1 MVVVIQYA
9 CFGQY
14 HQNVGV
20 TPTRIGWSH
29 IDTSAEHAA
38 GLSEYL
44 LRVFATDPWLLMEKG
59 GRIEACSMNR
69 SKAGPHDKRLARRR
83 ELLRAGRIRLV
94 HRSDPPPDAN
104 ASPRWSFRYP
114 MTGDG
119 FYVAIKRGLGGAFA

>member
-38 GLSEYL
+38 GFSEYL
-44 LRVFATDPWLLMEKG
+44 LRLFVTDPWILVEKK

-69 SKAGPHDKRLARRR
+69 SKAGPHESVPLGAVTFTCRPRRLFH
-83 ELLRAGRIRLV
+83 G
-94 HRSDPPPDAN
+94 SDTPPDAT
-104 ASPRWSFRYP
+104 RLR
-114 MTGDG
+114 DG
-119 FYVAIKRGLGGAFA
+119 HSDIL